1 MAKISEYTVNA
12 TNISD
17 IVQLLVE
24 EVVGLRADIDNLT
37 NATEVVGVSNKKT
50 LGTDADKVFGA
61 VDDVRGRSRV
71 ELGEDVIRSYDNPIG
86 APYQTQRDPEPND
99 MELERAR
106 KSKS

>member
-12 TNISD
+12 TNTSD
-17 IVQLLVE
+17 IVQLIVT
-24 EVVGLRADIDNLT
+24 DLT
-37 NATEVVGVSNKKT
+37 NLQNEVERLANAVELLGVAGKKT
-50 LGTDADKVFGA
+50 LGADADKLFDE
-61 VDDVRGRSRV
+61 VDAFRARQRV